1 MSLSATSSPRRR
13 ATFDWRSER
22 LLPYVL
28 LAPAFVV
35 TLVIVF
41 MPMVQAVWT
50 SFYDLI
56 LFKPNASKFV
66 GFGNYVKLFND
77 PVFWAALWNTLL
89 WIGLT
94 VPLQMGL
101 GLLTALLLNREFP
114 WRGLARA
121 LIIIPWALPSVVIA
135 LMWRWIYD
143 PNTGVLNDIL
153 IYLSVVQAAVPW
165 LADPKVAIYA
175 IIATLTWQGSVPLL
189 LCRAGGHFREPVV
202 QAASIDG
209 GVILE
214 VLQSHAGHMHHSWEC
229 TTAGLLRVSGRANSM
244 DVIFVMTGGGPGYA
258 TYTLPL
264 YAFIKAR
271 QNLDFGYG
279 TSIAV
284 TFTIL
289 LERSWFSTSPV
300 PCARLKDDAEKHAS
314 PDRHNRF
321 ACSRDRPVRHGTVR
335 VDDTDVTHADCHPLR
350 HWRLPLA
357 HGLAD

>member
-1 MSLSATSSPRRR
+1 MSLSTTSTPMRRSR
-13 ATFDWRSER
+13 IKWRSER
-22 LLPYVL
+22 VLPYML
-28 LAPAFVV
+28 LAPAVFI
-35 TLVIVF
+35 TIVIVF

-50 SFYDLI
+50 SFYDLV
-56 LFKPNASKFV
+56 LFRPNASKFV

-77 PVFWAALWNTLL
+77 PVFWAALWNTIV

-94 VPLQMGL
+94 VPLQMGI

-153 IYLSVVQAAVPW
+153 IYLSIVKAAVPW
-165 LADPKVAIYA
+165 LADPNVAIHA
-175 IIATLTWQGSVPLL
+175 IIATLTWQGFPFFAVMIL
-189 LCRAGGHFREPVV
+189 AGLQGIPKSQYE
-202 QAASIDG
+202 AASIDG
-209 GVILE
+209 ASPWRQFLHITLPGIAP
-214 VLQSHAGHMHHSWEC
+214 VLA
-229 TTAGLLRVSGRANSM
+229 TAGLLRVIWVANSM

-264 YAFIKAR
+264 FAFIKAR

-284 TFTIL
+284 TFTIFL
-289 LERSWFSTSPV
+289 GAFVAVYL
-300 PCARLKDDAEKHAS
+300 ARTMREVQK
-314 PDRHNRF
+314 
-321 ACSRDRPVRHGTVR
+321 
-335 VDDTDVTHADCHPLR
+335 
-350 HWRLPLA
+350 
-357 HGLAD
+357 

>member
-175 IIATLTWQGSVPLL
+175 IIATLTWQGFPFFAVMIL
-189 LCRAGGHFREPVV
+189 AGLQGIPKSQYE
-202 QAASIDG
+202 AASIDG
-209 GVILE
+209 ASAWRQFLHITLPGIAP
-214 VLQSHAGHMHHSWEC
+214 VLA
-229 TTAGLLRVSGRANSM
+229 TAGLLRVIWVANSM

-289 LERSWFSTSPV
+289 LGAFVVLYLARTMREVER
-300 PCARLKDDAEKHAS
+300 
-314 PDRHNRF
+314 
-321 ACSRDRPVRHGTVR
+321 
-335 VDDTDVTHADCHPLR
+335 
-350 HWRLPLA
+350 
-357 HGLAD
+357 

>member
-1 MSLSATSSPRRR
+1 MSLSATSSSRRR

-77 PVFWAALWNTLL
+77 LVFWAALWNTLL

-175 IIATLTWQGSVPLL
+175 IIATLTWQGFPFFAVMIL
-189 LCRAGGHFREPVV
+189 AGLQGIPKSQYE
-202 QAASIDG
+202 AASIDG
-209 GVILE
+209 ASSWRQFLHITLPGIAP
-214 VLQSHAGHMHHSWEC
+214 VLA
-229 TTAGLLRVSGRANSM
+229 TAGLLRVIWVANSM

-289 LERSWFSTSPV
+289 LGAFVVLYLARTMREVER
-300 PCARLKDDAEKHAS
+300 
-314 PDRHNRF
+314 
-321 ACSRDRPVRHGTVR
+321 
-335 VDDTDVTHADCHPLR
+335 
-350 HWRLPLA
+350 
-357 HGLAD
+357 